1 MTISSKKLFLNKR
14 KEPRYPY
21 SGQVLFVYK
30 KSLNEARL
38 SNWSRSGLCLKTKRF
53 FSKGAVITV
62 SLPPSKFRDKYRRAI
77 IVWRSAESCGVQ
89 FCD

>member
-1 MTISSKKLFLNKR
+1 MTVSSAKIFFNKR

-21 SGQVLFVYK
+21 FGSVLFVYK

-38 SNWSRSGLCLKTKRF
+38 YNWSRSGLCLKTKRF
-53 FSKGAVITV
+53 FRKGEIITV
-62 SLPPSKFRDKYRRAI
+62 SLPPSKFKDKNRHAI
-77 IVWRSAESCGVQ
+77 IIWGNAELCGAQ